1 MKERNL
7 ELPFLLHGGDY
18 NPEQW
23 KEDKTVW
30 DEDMRLM
37 KKAHCNTV
45 TIGMFSWAEI
55 EKSEDNFDF
64 STFDEIIDRVE
75 KNGGKVILSTP
86 SGARPHWL
94 AEKYPE
100 VLRTDERGLKKFFG
114 DRHNHC
120 YTSPAY
126 RERVRIINEELS
138 KRYGKHPAV
147 IGWHISNEYG
157 GMCYCEQCQKAFRA
171 FVKNR
176 YQTVENL
183 NHEYWATFWSH
194 TYDSFEQIE
203 PPRPAGEM
211 NIHALTLDWRRFVSA
226 QTQDF
231 MRAEIA
237 AVRKYSDKP
246 VTTNMMPGFYDLDY
260 EQFAKDLD
268 FISWDNYPAWN
279 SPSELHEA
287 HSACW
292 YDYFRCLKNKP
303 TVLMETT
310 PSKVNWARVCKLKER
325 GMNEFAAMQA
335 IAHGSDGFL
344 YFQWR
349 QSRGSSEKLHGAVVD
364 CSCREDTRVFKEV
377 TATGEKLAV
386 LSPMLTGMPVEQAR
400 VAILFD
406 WNNMW
411 AFEGVQGLRYDKD
424 YRRENLLFY
433 RTLFEKN
440 IPCDVVSSH
449 ADLSK
454 YDLVI
459 AAAQYVTDQETIDNL
474 ERYVKNGGT
483 LYASYLLGIVNEND
497 LRYLYGTPAEKLKD
511 VFGIITEEL
520 DTLYEE
526 QRRHVTVNG
535 KAYEAEKYIESVIL
549 NGATPLGYFTDGIFE
564 NQPCMT
570 FHAYGKGRAY
580 YQAFANYKTGAGDF
594 KADML
599 GQILSSLGIKAHLSP
614 CGSGEENGELPRGV
628 TSRMRHGKDGDYLF
642 VFHYSEQPAQVQ
654 LDDEY
659 TDVFTGDEVQT
670 IQLEKFATRVL
681 KRRNK

>member
-1 MKERNL
+1 MKEKNL
-7 ELPFLLHGGDY
+7 DLPFLLHGGDY

-23 KEDKTVW
+23 KEDKKIW

-37 KKAHCNTV
+37 KKAHCNTM
-45 TIGMFSWAEI
+45 TIGMFSWSEI
-55 EKSEDNFDF
+55 EKSEGRFDF
-64 STFDEIIDRVE
+64 STFDEIIDRID
-75 KNGGKVILSTP
+75 KNGGKVFLATP

-100 VLRTDERGLKKFFG
+100 VLRTDERGMKNFFG
-114 DRHNHC
+114 GRQNHC
-120 YTSPAY
+120 YTSPVY
-126 RERVRIINEELS
+126 RERVRIVNEEIS

-157 GMCYCEQCQKAFRA
+157 GRCYCEQCKKEFRK
-171 FVKNR
+171 FVQNR
-176 YQTVENL
+176 YKTIEKL

-194 TYDSFEQIE
+194 TYDSFDQVE
-203 PPRPAGEM
+203 PPRPSGEM

-260 EQFAKDLD
+260 SRFAKDLD
-268 FISWDNYPAWN
+268 FISWDNYPMWHA
-279 SPSELHEA
+279 PGDRHESG
-287 HSACW
+287 SAYW
-292 YDYFRCLKNKP
+292 YDFFRCVKNKP
-303 TVLMETT
+303 TILMENT
-310 PSKVNWARVCKLKER
+310 PSKVNWTRVCKLKER
-325 GMNEFAAMQA
+325 GMNDLAAMQA

-377 TATGEKLAV
+377 SATGEKLEA
-386 LSPMLTGMPVEQAR
+386 LSPVITGMPVEQAR

-424 YRRENLLFY
+424 YRTENQLFY
-433 RTLFEKN
+433 KTLFEKN
-440 IPCDVVSSH
+440 IPCDVVDPH
-449 ADLSK
+449 TDLTK
-454 YDLVI
+454 YDLVV
-459 AAAQYVTDQETIDNL
+459 AVAQYVTDRETIGNL

-483 LYASYLLGIVNEND
+483 LYATYLLGIANEND
-497 LRYLYGTPAEKLKD
+497 LRYMYGTPAEELKD
-511 VFGIITEEL
+511 VFGIVTEEV
-520 DTLYEE
+520 DTLYE
-526 QRRHVTVNG
+526 QQNRHVIVNG

-570 FHAYGKGRAY
+570 VHAYGKGKAY
-580 YQAFANYKTGAGDF
+580 YQAFANYSNGADDF

-599 GQILSSLGIKAHLSP
+599 GEILSSLGITSHILPYESEKQ
-614 CGSGEENGELPRGV
+614 SGEVSHRV

-642 VFHYSEQPAQVQ
+642 VFNYSESPAEAE
-654 LDDEY
+654 LDGEY
-659 TDVFTGDEVQT
+659 EDFFTGEKART
-670 IQLEKFATRVL
+670 IRLEKFGTRVM
-681 KRRNK
+681 KRAKP